1 MEITKEQ
8 ITQLFKNN
16 EEGNDQL
23 ISADL
28 KSWFPEAF
36 IELKVGKWYWIDRRK
51 KDDVKALVVFQG
63 QGVETF
69 GFTHGGIWTD
79 DYGSES
85 SFCTPEYKY
94 TKATHEE
101 VQTALIN
108 EAIRRGYKNNNHDCL
123 YLPNFTHKNT
133 DELFYLNKDTM
144 NLHIGKNSVSNVIFK
159 DGEWAELIE
168 TITLKKAEKLLNKRI
183 V

>member
-1 MEITKEQ
+1 MKITKEQ
-8 ITQLFKNN
+8 LIQLFKNN

-23 ISADL
+23 VSADL
-28 KSWFPEAF
+28 KSWFPSVF
-36 IELKVGKWYWIDRRK
+36 SELKIGKWYWIDRGYK
-51 KDDVKALVVFQG
+51 NDVEALVLFQG

-94 TKATHEE
+94 TKATYKE
-101 VQTALIN
+101 VETALIN
-108 EAIRRGYKNNNHDCL
+108 EAIMRGYKNNNHDCL
-123 YLPNFTHKNT
+123 SIPTYTHKNT
-133 DELFYLNKDTM
+133 DELFYLNEDTM
-144 NLHIGKNSVSNVIFK
+144 NLHIGKNSYSNVIFK

-168 TITLKKAEKLLNKRI
+168 TITLKEAEKLLNKRI

>member
-23 ISADL
+23 VSADL
-28 KSWFPEAF
+28 RSWFPSAF
-36 IELKVGKWYWIDRRK
+36 TEPRVGRWYWIDRGNRGELR
-51 KDDVKALVVFQG
+51 ALVVFQG
-63 QGVETF
+63 NEEYTY
-69 GFTHGGIWTD
+69 GFNHGGNWTD
-79 DYGSES
+79 CYYAE
-85 SFCTPEYKY
+85 
-94 TKATHEE
+94 TKFKFEEATYEE
-101 VQTALIN
+101 VSDHLIL